1 MISKSQEDY
10 LKAMYVLKMKNGE
23 IRVTDIAEY
32 LNFSKP
38 SVTKAINNMK
48 EIGLVNNKTYGK
60 IELTEQGMDIAKKVL
75 EAYDISYVFLK
86 EVLGL
91 SEEKAK
97 KEAEKLKLTMED
109 NTLNHLTKYVH
120 KVLNLSNLDCD
131 YDIAQERCRSCKRRV
146 ND

>member
-1 MISKSQEDY
+1 MISKSQEHY

>member
-23 IRVTDIAEY
+23 IRVTDIAQY
-32 LNFSKP
+32 LNISKP

-48 EIGLVNNKTYGK
+48 GIGLVNNETYGK
-60 IELTEQGMDIAKKVL
+60 IELTEQGIDIAKKVL

-86 EVLGL
+86 DVLGL
-91 SEEKAK
+91 EEEKAK

-109 NTLNHLTKYVH
+109 NTLNYLAKYVH
-120 KVLNLSNLDCD
+120 KVLNLSSLDCD
-131 YDIAQERCRSCKRRV
+131 YNIANERCRTCVRREK
-146 ND
+146 